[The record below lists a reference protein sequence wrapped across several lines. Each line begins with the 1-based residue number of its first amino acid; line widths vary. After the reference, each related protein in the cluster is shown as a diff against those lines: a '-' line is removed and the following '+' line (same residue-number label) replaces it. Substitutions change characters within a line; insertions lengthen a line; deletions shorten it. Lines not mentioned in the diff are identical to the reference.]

1 MFSVG
6 AFGRNEIGVPNK
18 DELCEKCFNIST
30 TLYQSLQLDYEVKQ
44 QIKFLKEF
52 ACPLMGEGKKFF

>member
-1 MFSVG
+1 MFVAG
-6 AFGRNEIGVPNK
+6 AFGRNHFDISIK

-30 TLYQSLQLDYEVKQ
+30 ILFQSFQLDNEVEQ